1 MDKNFTSK
9 FSDYTLFAYFFIAL
23 LLGACSTHVEQDK
36 KESTAETETAAPQ
49 KHSAVTVAA
58 IEKTADEVYFDL
70 IAETDNCLGE
80 DLWLGGKLESTDK
93 VVLGNSG
100 AFSKTKVFTVT
111 ELTATGL
118 STNNTYLVS
127 NNNNLLQAKYDNKG
141 TIYLQLRDGQ
151 MQLKAYPT
159 AKPIVVAYQLDPE
172 EGYYD
177 GSLGNWRCQY

>member
-9 FSDYTLFAYFFIAL
+9 LSDYTLLASLFIAL
-23 LLGACSTHVEQDK
+23 LFGACSTHVEQDK
-36 KESTAETETAAPQ
+36 KETTAETDTAAPQ
-49 KHSAVTVAA
+49 ENSAVTVAA

-93 VVLGNSG
+93 VVLGSSG

-118 STNNTYLVS
+118 NTNNSYLVNS
-127 NNNNLLQAKYDNKG
+127 NNLIQAKYDNKG

-151 MQLKAYPT
+151 MQLKAYPS
-159 AKPIVVAYQLDPE
+159 AKPIVVAYHLDPE
-172 EGYYD
+172 ESYYD
-177 GSLGNWRCQY
+177 GSLGNWLCQY